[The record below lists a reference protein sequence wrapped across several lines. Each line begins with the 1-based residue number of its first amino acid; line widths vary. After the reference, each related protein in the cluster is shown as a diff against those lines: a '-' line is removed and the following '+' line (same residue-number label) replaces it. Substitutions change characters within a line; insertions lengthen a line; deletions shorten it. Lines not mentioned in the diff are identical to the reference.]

1 MTPSAVVLRAG
12 DARVV
17 IEPDHGARLTSLVLA
32 GREWLQQPVVEPR
45 AAQPFDAFVRP
56 DIAGWDEMVPTC
68 VAVEHGGVALPD
80 HGEVWSRPWDV
91 VTVDKHELITRI
103 RCATVALT
111 VERRATLTDGELAL
125 RYVLENVGDRPAAAF
140 WMAHPLFDA
149 TDLVAVEVHPGD
161 AAVVSTV
168 DSRQPGSAG
177 DGTSGPLLAGDLE
190 PGGYR
195 KYRLGDV
202 GVVEGVTLVRSD
214 GPRLTVGWRADV
226 PVHVQWWVDN
236 GGVGPSPV
244 VAPEPATAAGDDPL
258 TAEARGSLPLLAP
271 GVRLEVAIS
280 VVATAGP

>member
-1 MTPSAVVLRAG
+1 MTASAVVLRAG

-17 IEPDHGARLTSLVLA
+17 IEPDHGARLTSIVLA
-32 GREWLQQPVVEPR
+32 GREWLQQPVVELR

-91 VTVDKHELITRI
+91 VSVDGHELTTRI

-168 DSRQPGSAG
+168 DSRNPARRVTEPPARCWRATSNRVGTASTDSATSASSRGSRSCAPTGRASRSGGAPTCRCTCSGGSTTPGS
-177 DGTSGPLLAGDLE
+177 DRRRWSP
-190 PGGYR
+190 
-195 KYRLGDV
+195 
-202 GVVEGVTLVRSD
+202 
-214 GPRLTVGWRADV
+214 
-226 PVHVQWWVDN
+226 
-236 GGVGPSPV
+236 PSP
-244 VAPEPATAAGDDPL
+244 PRRPATIPSPPRRAGASRCWRRVPDSRWRSRSP
-258 TAEARGSLPLLAP
+258 RRLAP
-271 GVRLEVAIS
+271 
-280 VVATAGP
+280 

>member
-1 MTPSAVVLRAG
+1 M
-12 DARVV
+12 
-17 IEPDHGARLTSLVLA
+17 LTT
-32 GREWLQQPVVEPR
+32 
-45 AAQPFDAFVRP
+45 AASPGCTSTATRSV
-56 DIAGWDEMVPTC
+56 ASNNGW
-68 VAVEHGGVALPD
+68 AIQNA
-80 HGEVWSRPWDV
+80 
-91 VTVDKHELITRI
+91 
-103 RCATVALT
+103 ATVALT

-125 RYVLENVGDRPAAAF
+125 RYVLENVGNRPAAAF

-202 GVVEGVTLVRSD
+202 SVVESVTLVRSD

-226 PVHVQWWVDN
+226 PS
-236 GGVGPSPV
+236 GAARPS
-244 VAPEPATAAGDDPL
+244 
-258 TAEARGSLPLLAP
+258 ARA
-271 GVRLEVAIS
+271 
-280 VVATAGP
+280 